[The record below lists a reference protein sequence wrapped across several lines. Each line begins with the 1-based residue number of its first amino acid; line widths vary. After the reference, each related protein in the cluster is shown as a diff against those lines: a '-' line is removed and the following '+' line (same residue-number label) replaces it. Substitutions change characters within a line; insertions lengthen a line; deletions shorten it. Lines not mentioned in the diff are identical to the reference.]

1 MNKNL
6 FVGTFPTGYV
16 YCDRSKEENGDY
28 MKIAI
33 LFFDTLE
40 LKIYKPKSNLL
51 EEIKENA
58 KRYKKG
64 MEITVSGSG
73 QTRILGA

>member
-1 MNKNL
+1 MSKNL

-16 YCDRSKEENGDY
+16 YCDKSKEEHGDY

-40 LKIYKPKSNLL
+40 LKIYKPNSKLL
-51 EEIKENA
+51 PEIKDQLD
-58 KRYKKG
+58 KRGVKYGKWYQI
-64 MEITVSGSG
+64 EIS
-73 QTRILGA
+73 